1 MENLLQT
8 DLPGLKPFSRG
19 KVRDIYEV
27 GENVLIVTTDRI
39 SAFDVVLPTGIPR
52 KGEALTQISRFWFE
66 KTRDIAPNH
75 LITANVDE
83 MPAEVR
89 AHADVLRSRSMLVKK
104 GGVYP
109 VECIVR
115 GYLAGSGWKDY
126 RKGGAICGIKLPPG
140 LREADMLEQPIFT
153 PTTKAEEGHDM
164 PMTFDEVCNTVGR
177 ETAENMR
184 DKSIEIY
191 SAAREYAKSRG
202 IIICDTKFEWAEVDG
217 ELTLVDELLTPD
229 SSRFWPADKWRPG
242 RSQESFDKQF
252 VRDYLEGI
260 GWNKRPP
267 APELPQEVA
276 RKTSEKYQEAYR
288 LLTGESL

>member
-39 SAFDVVLPTGIPR
+39 SAFDIVLPTGIPR

-140 LREADMLEQPIFT
+140 LCEADMLEQPIFT

-242 RSQESFDKQF
+242 HSQESFDKQF

>member
-75 LITANVDE
+75 LITTNVDE

-89 AHADVLRSRSMLVKK
+89 AHADVLRGRSMLVKK

-115 GYLAGSGWKDY
+115 GFLAGSGWKDY
-126 RKGGAICGIKLPPG
+126 RKDGAICGIKLPPG

-217 ELTLVDELLTPD
+217 ELTLIDELLTPD

-252 VRDYLEGI
+252 VRDYLEGV

-267 APELPQEVA
+267 APELPQQVA
-276 RKTSEKYQEAYR
+276 RKTSEKYQDAYR

>member
-39 SAFDVVLPTGIPR
+39 SAFDVILPAGIPR

-75 LITANVDE
+75 LITANVNE
-83 MPAEVR
+83 MPTEVR
-89 AHADVLRSRSMLVKK
+89 AHADVLRGRSMLVKK

-164 PMTFDEVCNTVGR
+164 PMAFDEVCGVVGR
-177 ETAENMR
+177 EIAENMR

-229 SSRFWPADKWRPG
+229 SSRFWPADRWQPG

-260 GWNKRPP
+260 GWNKQPP